1 MRMRCAR
8 GGAKSADRGV
18 PTDGAHNPREI
29 RVYDRRESQRRAL
42 ITGGAIRV
50 GRAIAL
56 ALGEAGWRVAVHF
69 RRSEAEAAG
78 VVRRLE
84 ELGPGGVALQADLAD
99 ASAAEALVSD
109 AAKALGGLDLLVNSA
124 ALFPRQDPLTVS
136 AGEWD
141 HLFAV
146 NLRAPFFC
154 AREAAKRMLAA
165 EGGSIVNIIDTGADE
180 AWPGYVPYVATKAGL
195 ASVTRGLARAFA
207 PTVRVNGVSP
217 GPVLL
222 PVGEDSEGYRAR
234 AAERTVLGRVGSP
247 GDVAQAVLY
256 LADAEY
262 VTGEIIRVDGGQ
274 HLT

>member
-1 MRMRCAR
+1 LY
-8 GGAKSADRGV
+8 
-18 PTDGAHNPREI
+18 E
-29 RVYDRRESQRRAL
+29 RRESPQNAL
-42 ITGGAIRV
+42 VTGGAIRV
-50 GRAIAL
+50 GRTVAL
-56 ALGEAGWRVAVHF
+56 ALGEAGWRVGVHY
-69 RRSEAEAAG
+69 RSSEAEAAE
-78 VVRRLE
+78 VVRELE
-84 ELGPGGVALQADLAD
+84 EIGPGGIALQADLAEPT
-99 ASAAEALVSD
+99 AAAELVSS
-109 AAKALGGLDLLVNSA
+109 ATKALGGLDLLVNSA
-124 ALFPRQDPLTVS
+124 AIFPRQDPLTVS
-136 AGEWD
+136 PEEWD

-154 AREAAKRMLAA
+154 AREAAGRMKELR
-165 EGGSIVNIIDTGADE
+165 GGSIVNLIDTGADE

-222 PVGEDSEGYRAR
+222 PVGEDSEAYRAH

-247 GDVAQAVLY
+247 RDVAQAVLY
-256 LADAEY
+256 LADAGY

>member
-1 MRMRCAR
+1 
-8 GGAKSADRGV
+8 
-18 PTDGAHNPREI
+18 
-29 RVYDRRESQRRAL
+29 
-42 ITGGAIRV
+42 V

-56 ALGEAGWRVAVHF
+56 ALGEAGWRVAVHY
-69 RRSEAEAAG
+69 RSSESDAAG

-84 ELGPGGVALQADLAD
+84 ELGPGGIAVQADLAD
-99 ASAAEALVSD
+99 SGAAEALVAD
-109 AAKALGGLDLLVNSA
+109 AATSLGGLDLLVNSA

-136 AGEWD
+136 AAEWD

-146 NLRAPFFC
+146 NLRAPFLC
-154 AREAAKRMLAA
+154 AREAAKRMATA
-165 EGGSIVNIIDTGADE
+165 DGGSIVNLIDTGAEE

-207 PTVRVNGVSP
+207 PAVRVNGVSP

-222 PVGEDSEGYRAR
+222 PVGEDSEADRAR
-234 AAERTVLGRVGSP
+234 AADRTVLGRVGSP
-247 GDVAQAVLY
+247 EDVAEAVLY

>member
-1 MRMRCAR
+1 MLERR
-8 GGAKSADRGV
+8 DR
-18 PTDGAHNPREI
+18 PRP
-29 RVYDRRESQRRAL
+29 AL
-42 ITGGAIRV
+42 VTGGAIRE

-56 ALGEAGWRVAVHF
+56 ALGETGWRVAVHY
-69 RRSEAEAAG
+69 RSSESKAVE

-84 ELGPGGVALQADLAD
+84 ELGPGGIALQADLSEAE
-99 ASAAEALVSD
+99 AAEGLVFD
-109 AAKALGGLDLLVNSA
+109 AVKALGHIDLLVNSA
-124 ALFPRQDPLTVS
+124 AVFPRQDPLTVS
-136 AGEWD
+136 AAEWD
-141 HLFAV
+141 DLFAV

-154 AREAAKRMLAA
+154 SREAARHMAVSQ
-165 EGGSIVNIIDTGADE
+165 GGSIVNLIDTGADE

-207 PTVRVNGVSP
+207 PEVRVNGVSP

-222 PVGEDSEGYRAR
+222 PVGEDSESYRAR
-234 AAERTVLGRVGSP
+234 AAERAVLGRIGSP
-247 GDVAQAVLY
+247 RDVAEAVLY